1 MLGSFDRFAPTHSGS
16 IIATSSEGKWLMSFF
31 TSPKHIGAGSTHVRI
46 YIYNMPLYPHD
57 SLLNFHPNEGLL
69 ESLEIFLEIS
79 RAGQYLHEIGLIH
92 GDLTST

>member
-1 MLGSFDRFAPTHSGS
+1 MVDV
-16 IIATSSEGKWLMSFF
+16 IF
-31 TSPKHIGAGSTHVRI
+31 TSPKHIGAGST

>member
-1 MLGSFDRFAPTHSGS
+1 MVDVV
-16 IIATSSEGKWLMSFF
+16 F
-31 TSPKHIGAGSTHVRI
+31 TSPKHIGAGSTHVC
-46 YIYNMPLYPHD
+46 IYNIPLYPHD

-69 ESLEIFLEIS
+69 EALEIFLEIS